1 MIALAARFYG
11 WSWEDIKEMPYR
23 TLRRFIEYIPE
34 LQAREKL
41 IGATIS
47 SMPHMTD
54 KDRKRVYDGWLYE
67 ARIRPEKRQG
77 LRGADIRAFVG
88 AKPKDE
94 TTQGPKKSGRSDKGV
109 RKDDS

>member
-11 WSWEDIKEMPYR
+11 WSWHDIVEMPYR

-47 SMPHMTD
+47 TMPHMTD
-54 KDRKRVYDGWLYE
+54 KDRKRVYEGWLYE
-67 ARIRPEKRQG
+67 ARISPDKKQG
-77 LRGADIRAFVG
+77 LRGADIRTFVG
-88 AKPKDE
+88 AKPKSDV
-94 TTQGPKKSGRSDKGV
+94 TKDLKRSK
-109 RKDDS
+109 